1 MEVRDLCW
9 GARLRNIS
17 FQVYQGEVLGIAG
30 LTGAGKTELLQ
41 VLFGCYAPDRGAI
54 YLNGQPAQFRIPRD
68 AVRRGVYLIPED
80 RRTLGLLVEEP
91 VRTNV
96 TLPFIR
102 DFSRLGFVRPS
113 REYARV
119 LQLMDRLGLVPRN
132 PDMPARN
139 LSGGN
144 QQKVV
149 VGKWLFGQPAVILFD
164 EATQGIDVGA
174 KREIYAI
181 VRDLARSAA
190 VIFASS
196 DVDEV
201 LGVADR
207 VLVMRDGQFVGE
219 FEAES
224 ADRQAVMRLA
234 ASTVHVRS

>member
-1 MEVRDLCW
+1 
-9 GARLRNIS
+9 
-17 FQVYQGEVLGIAG
+17 
-30 LTGAGKTELLQ
+30 
-41 VLFGCYAPDRGAI
+41 
-54 YLNGQPAQFRIPRD
+54 
-68 AVRRGVYLIPED
+68 VYLIPED
-80 RRTLGLLVEEP
+80 RRNLGLLVEEP
-91 VRTNV
+91 VRMNV

-102 DFSRLGFVRPS
+102 DFSRLGFMRPS
-113 REYARV
+113 KEYARV
-119 LQLMDRLGLVPRN
+119 LQLMDRLKLVPRK
-132 PDMPARN
+132 PDLPAKH

-149 VGKWLFGQPAVILFD
+149 VGKWLFGAPVVILFD

-174 KREIYAI
+174 KRELYAI
-181 VRDLARSAA
+181 MRDLARSAA

-196 DVDEV
+196 DIDEV

-219 FEAES
+219 FEAEQ